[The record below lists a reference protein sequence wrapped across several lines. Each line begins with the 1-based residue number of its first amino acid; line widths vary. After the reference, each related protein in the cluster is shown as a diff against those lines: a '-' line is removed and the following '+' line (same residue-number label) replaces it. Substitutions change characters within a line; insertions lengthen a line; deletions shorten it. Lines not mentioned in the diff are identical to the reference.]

1 MVPSFNIVSHCGLTA
16 EVNQSRGAS
25 PHTRPRRTAR
35 PILLG
40 CSKTPLAK
48 LRALGTSLGL
58 MDKLLSLSKAT
69 SLYLRK
75 LAGHPCPDSRNLFQR
90 PAATSQGRVNS
101 CSFGIGC

>member
-1 MVPSFNIVSHCGLTA
+1 MLNPK
-16 EVNQSRGAS
+16 SRGAS

-48 LRALGTSLGL
+48 LHALETGLGL
-58 MDKLLSLSKAT
+58 MDKLLSLPKDA

-75 LAGHPCPDSRNLFQR
+75 LAGHPWPDSRNLFQR
-90 PAATSQGRVNS
+90 PTATSQGKMNF
-101 CSFGIGC
+101 C